1 VTEPVEDSTEL
12 SERNKEAEDVTQLS
26 ARVREQLSDDADE
39 YTQLSA
45 RHLAADED
53 TADAT
58 RLSRRAAGGATKAPA
73 RKSKLPALP
82 PGSLGGAVAERGSF
96 GMPEE
101 EYAPR
106 GVPATVATPAEPE
119 RAAAVPEDVGVAEPE
134 QARARREAARHRR
147 LITTAII
154 VGITAAIMTAA
165 VLGILALLAGKD

>member
-1 VTEPVEDSTEL
+1 VTEPTEDSTEL
-12 SERNKEAEDVTQLS
+12 SERNKEAEDITQLS
-26 ARVREQLSDDADE
+26 ARVREQLSDEADE

-45 RHLAADED
+45 RHLVADED

-58 RLSRRAAGGATKAPA
+58 RLSRRAGGGATKATA
-73 RKSKLPALP
+73 RKAKLPALP

-96 GMPEE
+96 GMPVE

-106 GVPATVATPAEPE
+106 GVPVAPQAEAERATP
-119 RAAAVPEDVGVAEPE
+119 VPEDVGVQEPG
-134 QARARREAARHRR
+134 QARARREAVRHRR

-165 VLGILALLAGKD
+165 VLGILALLSGQD